1 MDCAAVE
8 ERGGKAGDQLREGKG
23 GPDQGR
29 LQGQQKGSGG
39 EQEQDLAQQGHQKR
53 PAAAAQGLKGGA
65 EDNAGPGEEKGEGDD
80 PQSGGPHGQG
90 LGARPEGGAEQ
101 GGGQQGEQQGPGQGE
116 DGGELLAK
124 TDRG

>member
-1 MDCAAVE
+1 MNCAAVE
-8 ERGGKAGDQLREGKG
+8 ECGGKAGDQLREGKG

-80 PQSGGPHGQG
+80 PQSGGPMARASG
-90 LGARPEGGAEQ
+90 LARKAERSR
-101 GGGQQGEQQGPGQGE
+101 GEASRESSRAPDRGE
-116 DGGELLAK
+116 DGG
-124 TDRG
+124 

>member
-1 MDCAAVE
+1 MNCAAVE
-8 ERGGKAGDQLREGKG
+8 ECGGKAGDQIREGKG